1 MQVNSFAFHWL
12 KYQEHNFPFN
22 IHMEICKEK
31 QGKKKLVVIKSFL
44 FFAQQNFY
52 ADSSYALD

>member
-1 MQVNSFAFHWL
+1 MGNVWRPG
-12 KYQEHNFPFN
+12 KTGQELEVGHQ
-22 IHMEICKEK
+22 IT
-31 QGKKKLVVIKSFL
+31 VFL